1 MKAGFLYNSGM
12 GLEDNVSLFEHG
24 GGLCRQLVTLILLC
38 LNIVMEDNSLIPS
51 PPASYNSIIKIKWYK
66 IKVDGPRGGE

>member
-1 MKAGFLYNSGM
+1 M

-24 GGLCRQLVTLILLC
+24 GGLSRQLFTLILLC
-38 LNIVMEDNSLIPS
+38 LNTVMEGNSLIPS
-51 PPASYNSIIKIKWYK
+51 APASYNTIIKITWNK